1 MPWTSLIRVPW
12 AGHIYMWGHN
22 ICIYYMSIEFIP
34 DRIRYMIVA
43 EMRAGTLNLGA
54 SMQCKAIYMGPHLAC
69 SFAATCL
76 LGHALDSTTGGGI

>member
-22 ICIYYMSIEFIP
+22 ICIYHMSIEFIP

-54 SMQCKAIYMGPHLAC
+54 SMQCKAIWVLILPVLSPQLAC
-69 SFAATCL
+69 LDT
-76 LGHALDSTTGGGI
+76 LDSTTGGGI